1 MKFLTLL
8 KPVII
13 IILGLSLSGCAG
25 AVVGGTAAVI
35 VADRS
40 EKGFSKTVSDLGIKV
55 EIQKSYLQTSISLL
69 SKVTIAVNDGAVVLT
84 GNVKQ
89 AEHKIEASRLAWDV
103 RGVTEVINELKVND
117 QSSLKDIAKDLAA
130 AAQFRTSII
139 ADGDISSLNFSADI
153 VNGTVYLTGLAASE
167 EEMNKV
173 VEHARKLRFAKDVVN
188 YIRVNDDDR

>member
-8 KPVII
+8 KPITI
-13 IILGLSLSGCAG
+13 IILGLSLSGCVPV
-25 AVVGGTAAVI
+25 VVGGTAAVI
-35 VADRS
+35 AADRS
-40 EKGFSKTVSDLGIKV
+40 EKGFSNTVSDLGIRVKIN
-55 EIQKSYLQTSISLL
+55 ESFLQTNISLL
-69 SKVTIAVNDGAVVLT
+69 SKVTIAVNNGSVLLT

-103 RGVTEVINELKVND
+103 RGVTEVINELKVNE
-117 QSSLKDIAKDLAA
+117 QSSLKDRSKDLAA
-130 AAQFRTSII
+130 QAQFRTNLITD
-139 ADGDISSLNFSADI
+139 ANISSLNFSADI
-153 VNGTVYLTGLAASE
+153 VNGTVYLTGVAASE